1 MSGWIMDEVYL
12 YKTRERED
20 DRREFRFRFSPVGPQ
35 IGFRHTRSVSQQ
47 PLQWSDVDWKRLH
60 KGVEKGVWELIF
72 FNNTCV
78 AGDFY

>member
-47 PLQWSDVDWKRLH
+47 PLQWSDAETSPQRS
-60 KGVEKGVWELIF
+60 GEKSLRI
-72 FNNTCV
+72 
-78 AGDFY
+78 DFI